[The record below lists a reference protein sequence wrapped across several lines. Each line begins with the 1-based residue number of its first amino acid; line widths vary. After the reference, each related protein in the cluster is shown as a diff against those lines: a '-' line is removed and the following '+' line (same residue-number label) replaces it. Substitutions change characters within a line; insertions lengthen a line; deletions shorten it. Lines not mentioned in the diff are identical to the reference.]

1 MGALL
6 GFSLAVP
13 PGPMNAWIAT
23 AATRS
28 FRAGTLTA
36 SGAMAADAVLG
47 AAVYLLSRSF
57 DLHGI
62 VREIDLVG
70 AVVLGVLGVRALRRP
85 SDGPERPPDG
95 RTVLVGLGVGL
106 SNPYQ
111 VVWWLTAGLAFAYLG
126 GLVLLAGL
134 FGAIAVWVVVF
145 PWAMARGVRRYPGL
159 ARAVTWVSGLLM
171 LGFAVYFAYLAVHP
185 G

>member
-95 RTVLVGLGVGL
+95 RTMLVGLGVGL

-134 FGAIAVWVVVF
+134 FGAIAVWVVAF
-145 PWAMARGVRRYPGL
+145 PAAVHSGARRHPAVREGL
-159 ARAVTWVSGLLM
+159 RLGSVAIL
-171 LGFAVYFAYLAVHP
+171 LGFAGYFAYLFVV